1 MIIILIYSVEEILNS
16 FPDMKKIEFNDK
28 EFSHCERNCKH
39 TNIWFYK
46 KEQNK
51 QIDRKRN

>member
-28 EFSHCERNCKH
+28 EFIIVKEIVS
-39 TNIWFYK
+39 IQIFDSIK
-46 KEQNK
+46 KNK
-51 QIDRKRN
+51 ISK